1 MLNDDWKKGQFDLV
15 IENTFNKSKEAGD
28 VGERWVDKCLESRVE
43 VKTELDTKEI
53 NWRTSGNIIIEIN
66 GYNGRKSGISITEA
80 DTWVQV
86 LTVEGKP
93 LMALMFDVVTLKQ
106 LLRKHWDE
114 LAIVTGGDNN
124 YSKMIKL
131 PIKKLLEWIP

>member
-15 IENTFNKSKEAGD
+15 VENTFNKSKTAGD
-28 VGERWVDKCLESRVE
+28 VGERWVNKCLESRVE

-86 LTVEGKP
+86 LTVDSKP
-93 LMALMFDVVTLKQ
+93 LVALMFDVDTLKQ
-106 LLRKHWDE
+106 LLREHWDE
-114 LAIVTGGDNN
+114 LTIVKGGDNN

>member
-1 MLNDDWKKGQFDLV
+1 MLNDNWKKAQFDLV
-15 IENTFNKSKEAGD
+15 IENTYHKSKEAGD
-28 VGERWVDKCLESRVE
+28 VGERWVNERLESRVE
-43 VKTELDTKEI
+43 VKTELDIKKV

-66 GYNGRKSGISITEA
+66 AYNGRKSGISITEA

-93 LMALMFDVVTLKQ
+93 LMALMFDVDTLKQ
-106 LLRKHWDE
+106 LLRDHWDE
-114 LAIVTGGDNN
+114 LDIVKGGDKD